1 MRVIGRR
8 VERVEREEAER
19 MKKEAAEAATGAH
32 TDPRGHVMSLITRQN
47 RESLQR
53 AAVWVGGR
61 GRGYG
66 GVDIGS
72 GVGVGVGG
80 SLLRG

>member
-19 MKKEAAEAATGAH
+19 MKKEAAEAVTGAH